1 MSSAFDK
8 FAKRA
13 EAVSQRFFGET
24 ASYKSG
30 STTKSVKAVFFKE
43 WVETNGV
50 STYEML
56 CEVSKRDIAAPK
68 RGDEITRGAIVFKVA
83 VVQETEGE
91 IVRLVV
97 KEKSA

>member
-24 ASYKSG
+24 SSYKSG
-30 STTKSVKAVFFKE
+30 STTKSVKAAFFKE

-50 STYEML
+50 STYEMVAEIL
-56 CEVSKRDIAAPK
+56 KRDIAEPK
-68 RGDEITRGAIVFKVA
+68 RGDELTRGASVFTVA
-83 VVQETEGE
+83 VVQETEGD
-91 IVRLVV
+91 ITRLVL